1 MQFELAHLKKEKE
14 EEENILPFGGFNGLV
29 DAELEIVSRGQ
40 TLFRTKG
47 KGLGHG
53 HRTTCRP
60 GI

>member
-1 MQFELAHLKKEKE
+1 MQFELAIWRRE

-29 DAELEIVSRGQ
+29 DAEFEIVSRGQ
-40 TLFRTKG
+40 TLFRTEG

-53 HRTTCRP
+53 HRATCCP